1 MVIALFL
8 MISNEPPLKRAKI
21 EIPDHSDFE
30 NFISEIEKE
39 TERFTNHKSFNDPKS
54 SLEEQIEIELLKFGD
69 ENEFLDML
77 LQDHSVSSRGS
88 PCTST
93 FEAEGHPSTSA
104 SSPEEDI
111 TVKKEPRDVR
121 ENSSTIATLKRAMR
135 DSSRMIG
142 TFTTLKTTY
151 LKLCKEFNYLLG
163 KFNENEKIKIEL
175 IHENNELRKLLV
187 DVIKEKELDR
197 KKYKDELKALR
208 TPKSRQEHILA

>member
-1 MVIALFL
+1 
-8 MISNEPPLKRAKI
+8 MISNEPSLKKI
-21 EIPDHSDFE
+21 KVEIPGHADFE
-30 NFISEIEKE
+30 DFISQIEKE
-39 TERFTNHKSFNDPKS
+39 TERFTAHKSFHDHK
-54 SLEEQIEIELLKFGD
+54 EELDKEIDFELLKLSDNHG
-69 ENEFLDML
+69 FLGIQ
-77 LQDHSVSSRGS
+77 LQDHASSRGS

-93 FEAEGHPSTSA
+93 FEGEVLSSTSV

-111 TVKKEPRDVR
+111 TVKKAIPAEVQ
-121 ENSSTIATLKRAMR
+121 ENPGTIATIKRAMR
-135 DSSRMIG
+135 ESSRMIG

-197 KKYKDELKALR
+197 KKYKDEIRALKSPNHVKNL
-208 TPKSRQEHILA
+208 H

>member
-1 MVIALFL
+1 
-8 MISNEPPLKRAKI
+8 MISNEPPLKKVKV
-21 EIPDHSDFE
+21 ETPGDTDFE
-30 NFISEIEKE
+30 DFISQIEKE
-39 TERFTNHKSFNDPKS
+39 TERFTTHE
-54 SLEEQIEIELLKFGD
+54 SLHDSKNVLEAQLELELLEFDG
-69 ENEFLDML
+69 NHGFLDML
-77 LQDHSVSSRGS
+77 LQNHSASSRGS

-93 FEAEGHPSTSA
+93 FEGDGHFSSTSA
-104 SSPEEDI
+104 SSPEEDVV
-111 TVKKEPRDVR
+111 VKKEMATGIP
-121 ENSSTIATLKRAMR
+121 ENTSTIATLKRAMR

-197 KKYKDELKALR
+197 KKYKDEIKALNSS
-208 TPKSRQEHILA
+208 KSRQGPLLA